1 MEAKLSYLVKF
12 VKKSIE
18 EDKHSGEATFTMTE
32 VRLFLS
38 AQSRNLIMK

>member
-12 VKKSIE
+12 VKESIE
-18 EDKHSGEATFTMTE
+18 EDKHSGEATFAMTE
-32 VRLFLS
+32 VRLLS